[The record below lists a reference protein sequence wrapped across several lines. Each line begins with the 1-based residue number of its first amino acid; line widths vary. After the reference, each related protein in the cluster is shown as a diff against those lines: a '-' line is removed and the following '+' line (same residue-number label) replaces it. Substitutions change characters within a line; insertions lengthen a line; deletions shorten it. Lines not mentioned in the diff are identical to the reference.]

1 MRRFVALSLLFSL
14 PVVGLPAHQAA
25 SLKPD
30 TLPGYTSADSKAELD
45 LEQRFRAIP
54 EAKRAH
60 ENMRFLAA
68 HPHNVGSEAQRQNA
82 EWILAKYKEWGW
94 DAHIE
99 QFDVLG
105 NNHRSHRRLQAA
117 AGAGWLAN
125 QIDQMNRPT
134 ERFSQHD
141 RDGNPCRDTV
151 QLQACRHVIL
161 NRHCGERRWLL
172 ENHPNPPPHLHRIDL
187 RRVDIIA
194 IQ

>member
-1 MRRFVALSLLFSL
+1 LRRFVALSLLFSL
-14 PVVGLPAHQAA
+14 PVVGLPAQQAA

-99 QFDVLG
+99 QFDVLY
-105 NNHRSHRRLQAA
+105 
-117 AGAGWLAN
+117 
-125 QIDQMNRPT
+125 PT
-134 ERFSQHD
+134 PKFQ
-141 RDGNPCRDTV
+141 V
-151 QLQACRHVIL
+151 
-161 NRHCGERRWLL
+161 L
-172 ENHPNPPPHLHRIDL
+172 EMVAPTHFKAKLEETPLPEDPYTHE
-187 RRVDIIA
+187 
-194 IQ
+194 